1 MLVVIDVKCLMEV
14 FDNAQLSA
22 WRSGCIIDGTIMPWS
37 LGVVVGTTV
46 VKHLIS
52 PWSFGSC
59 GLLSYWAHMLEGNL
73 LSLIFGWCVNIMP
86 WSLSVVR
93 WGRTT
98 MVKDLI
104 SSWPTLVIGA
114 IELTSLDVGNFLSLI
129 FGCCVSLVTHCS
141 GGPHNGGERL
151 DKPLVLWTLWSA
163 ELLSSRA

>member
-1 MLVVIDVKCLMEV
+1 
-14 FDNAQLSA
+14 
-22 WRSGCIIDGTIMPWS
+22 
-37 LGVVVGTTV
+37 
-46 VKHLIS
+46 
-52 PWSFGSC
+52 
-59 GLLSYWAHMLEGNL
+59 
-73 LSLIFGWCVNIMP
+73 MP
-86 WSLSVVR
+86 WSLSLVR

-151 DKPLVLWTLWSA
+151 DKPLVLWTLWAA
-163 ELLSSRA
+163 ELLSSHAGRQSFELDIWMLCKHHALVTQCGVVGRTKGVKELHLLVTLCKHL

>member
-37 LGVVVGTTV
+37 LGVVVRTKV
-46 VKHLIS
+46 VKDLIS
-52 PWSFGSC
+52 PWSTLMIGATELTC
-59 GLLSYWAHMLEGNL
+59 LKLGNL

-151 DKPLVLWTLWSA
+151 DKPLVHWTLWSA

>member
-37 LGVVVGTTV
+37 LGVVVRTKV
-46 VKHLIS
+46 VKDLIS
-52 PWSFGSC
+52 PWSTLMIGATELTC
-59 GLLSYWAHMLEGNL
+59 LKLGNL